1 MKLKEN
7 WRIKYI
13 WIFLDNTR
21 KLLLVFSGVMMVCG
35 YFLKKHIESSLVAQ
49 QVKDLVLSL
58 LWLRL
63 LLWQGFYP
71 WLRKFHIPTKGAARK
86 KEREKHVDEFR
97 DKLSCYWFTFKGF
110 TREFLS
116 WHSGNKSH

>member
-1 MKLKEN
+1 MF
-7 WRIKYI
+7 WGIKYI

-49 QVKDLVLSL
+49 QVKDLVLSV

-71 WLRKFHIPTKGAARK
+71 RLRKFHIPTKGAARK
-86 KEREKHVDEFR
+86 KEREKSM
-97 DKLSCYWFTFKGF
+97 LMNLGINYLAIG
-110 TREFLS
+110 LL
-116 WHSGNKSH
+116 